1 MTEPKS
7 EDPTKR
13 AVKPRFSVIT
23 VVKNDADGLV
33 ITGKSVREQQ
43 NVPVEWVVIDGSSL
57 DSPLEAIV
65 DFKPNVWVSEPDE
78 GIYDAMQKGVSLCS
92 GDIVYFLNAGDSL
105 HDPHVLSEVS
115 AFFEQWNC
123 DAAFATLCPHD

>member
-7 EDPTKR
+7 ENPTKR

-65 DFKPNVWVSEPDE
+65 DYKPNVWVSDLMKVFMMRYKRCEP
-78 GIYDAMQKGVSLCS
+78 MQRRYRL
-92 GDIVYFLNAGDSL
+92 LPERRDSL
-105 HDPHVLSEVS
+105 HDPHVLSGKCI
-115 AFFEQWNC
+115 F
-123 DAAFATLCPHD
+123 